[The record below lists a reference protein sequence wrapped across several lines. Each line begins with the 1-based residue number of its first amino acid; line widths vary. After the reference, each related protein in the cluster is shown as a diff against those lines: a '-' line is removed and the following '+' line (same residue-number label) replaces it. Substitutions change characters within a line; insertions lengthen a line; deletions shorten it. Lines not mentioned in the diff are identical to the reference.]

1 MEAVDADLA
10 QRLIDLN
17 QRFYQNFAEAFSDTR
32 GRLQPGVLR
41 VLEDFPARAD
51 VLDLGC
57 GNGTLAAELAGEG
70 YAGRYVGVD
79 FSEGLLAIARE
90 NVPRPASDAGREQG
104 FDPAFVQADL
114 TAPDWSK
121 QLGGPPFDY
130 VLAFAL
136 MHHLPGETIRLQL
149 LRQVHELLKPGGR
162 FIHSNWQFLNSE
174 RLRERIQA
182 WESVGILDDE
192 VDKWDYLLDW
202 RRGGEGLRYVH
213 YFTEEQLAELAAK
226 SGFAVEDTF
235 YSDGVTGDLGLYQIW
250 MRAEG

>member
-57 GNGTLAAELAGEG
+57 GNGTLAAELAQRG
-70 YAGRYVGVD
+70 YQVHYVGLD
-79 FSEGLLAIARE
+79 FSAGLLDIAHQA
-90 NVPRPASDAGREQG
+90 VPEVLDAH
-104 FDPAFVQADL
+104 FKQADL
-114 TAPDWSK
+114 TAPDWSQ
-121 QLGGPPFDY
+121 QLEGQQFNY

-136 MHHLPGETIRLQL
+136 LHHLPGEESRLQL
-149 LRQVHELLKPGGR
+149 LRQVRGLLRPGGR

-174 RLRERIQA
+174 RLRERIQS
-182 WESVGILDDE
+182 WESVGILDEE
-192 VDKWDYLLDW
+192 VDEWDYLLDW
-202 RRGGEGLRYVH
+202 RRDGEGLRYVH
-213 YFTEEQLAELAAK
+213 YFTEEQLADMAAK
-226 SGFAVEDTF
+226 TGFTVEENF
-235 YSDGVTGDLGLYQIW
+235 YSDGRTGDLGLYQVW
-250 MRAEG
+250 T